1 MTKVQDLTEINALAD
16 GDLFYVADVSN
27 PAAPDRK
34 VPWSKMK
41 PAGVLITNHFRYDGS
56 ITIPTIAAG
65 AEGTATI
72 GVPGAAIG
80 DHVVFNPNDSLP
92 SNLGIMAVR
101 VSAADVVSVRFR
113 NFGGG
118 SFASAPMACI
128 ALISR
133 SAFP

>member
-1 MTKVQDLTEINALAD
+1 MTKVQDLPEIDNLAD

-27 PAAPDRK
+27 PGNPDRK
-34 VPWSKMK
+34 VPWAKMK
-41 PAGVLITNHFRYDGS
+41 PAGVNITNHLRYDGS

-72 GVPGAAIG
+72 DVPGAAIG

-101 VSAADVVSVRFR
+101 VSAADVVSIRFR

-118 SFASAPMACI
+118 SFSTVPIACI
-128 ALISR
+128 ALVTR

>member
-1 MTKVQDLTEINALAD
+1 MTKVQDLTEIDALAD

-27 PAAPDRK
+27 PGTPDRK

-41 PAGVLITNHFRYDGS
+41 PAGVRITNRLRYDGP

-72 GVPGAAIG
+72 NVPGAAVG
-80 DHVVFNPNDSLP
+80 DHVVFNPNESLA

-101 VSAADVVSVRFR
+101 VSAADIVSVRFR

-118 SFASAPMACI
+118 SFTTVAMACV
-128 ALISR
+128 ALVSR
-133 SAFP
+133 SA